1 MWDWN
6 MAEHQPTNPALLV
19 YPAYPTAVTERTK
32 PPRRNGDCDVV
43 FGLAIW
49 SALLL
54 PASFIFGDIW
64 IPSDFTKVWHDWK
77 NGYWIFINWAH
88 GYRTSRCWL
97 VARLAIVARKIPN
110 YSAPLI
116 SCSGSL
122 WCEKMAYFFFLGG
135 GKHLLNT
142 QVQSTSSPSKNQFRI
157 DFKCHQLK
165 SSLKMYEC
173 ILSCGTA
180 LKRSTL

>member
-97 VARLAIVARKIPN
+97 VARLAIVARKFQIIQHPWLVVPAH
-110 YSAPLI
+110 Y
-116 SCSGSL
+116 GVKK
-122 WCEKMAYFFFLGG
+122 WHTFFWGG
-135 GKHLLNT
+135 ENT
-142 QVQSTSSPSKNQFRI
+142 CLTLKYNLQVHRQKNQFSI

-173 ILSCGTA
+173 ILSGER
-180 LKRSTL
+180 L

>member
-97 VARLAIVARKIPN
+97 VARLAIVAKQIQIILNHFMFWSVTIIARIFRRHIFLSK
-110 YSAPLI
+110 YYL
-116 SCSGSL
+116 SG
-122 WCEKMAYFFFLGG
+122 KQ
-135 GKHLLNT
+135 LNT
-142 QVQSTSSPSKNQFRI
+142 FSGKILRVCLSHKNQI
-157 DFKCHQLK
+157 AC
-165 SSLKMYEC
+165 
-173 ILSCGTA
+173 
-180 LKRSTL
+180 